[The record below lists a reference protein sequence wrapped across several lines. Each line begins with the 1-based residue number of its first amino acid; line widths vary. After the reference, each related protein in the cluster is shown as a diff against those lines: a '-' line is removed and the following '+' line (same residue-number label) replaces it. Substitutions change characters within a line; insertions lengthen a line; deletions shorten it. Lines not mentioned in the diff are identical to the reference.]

1 MKFSRLIC
9 LILFF
14 CVGNS
19 YAQGVLSGN
28 LQIESESLGYTL
40 QYRVYTPPGFD
51 ALTEPP
57 VVYLTDGQWYID
69 QGDFPAVLDELI
81 SQGTIPP
88 VVAVFIDNRNPDRLS
103 ENRRNSQFFC
113 NPKYESFVSDELVP
127 VVDAAYHTAGT
138 REKRAILG
146 LSFGGLNSACFALHE
161 SETFANIGMQSPATR
176 PVSSLHSDFQDLETL
191 PIRVFLSSGDHED
204 NEAQTRRLRDILET
218 RVQELEYTEVP
229 FAHTWANWKP
239 LLDDAAVFFFGQD

>member
-1 MKFSRLIC
+1 MKAACSLC
-9 LILFF
+9 LVLVCF
-14 CVGNS
+14 GTDAN
-19 YAQGVLSGN
+19 AQGVLSEN
-28 LQIESESLGYTL
+28 QRIHSESLGYTL

-51 ALTEPP
+51 AQAKPP
-57 VVYLTDGQWYID
+57 VLYLTDGQWYID
-69 QGDFPAVLDELI
+69 QGGFPAVLDDLI
-81 SQGTIPP
+81 LQGTISP
-88 VVAVFIDNRNPDRLS
+88 VVAVFIDNRNPDQLS

-127 VVDAAYHTAGT
+127 VVDAAYHTAAT
-138 REKRAILG
+138 RETRAILG

-176 PVSSLHSDFQDLETL
+176 PVGSLHSDFQDLETL

-218 RVQELEYTEVP
+218 RVEELEYTEVP
-229 FAHTWANWKP
+229 FAHTWDNWKP
-239 LLDDAAVFFFGQD
+239 LLDDAAVFFFGLD